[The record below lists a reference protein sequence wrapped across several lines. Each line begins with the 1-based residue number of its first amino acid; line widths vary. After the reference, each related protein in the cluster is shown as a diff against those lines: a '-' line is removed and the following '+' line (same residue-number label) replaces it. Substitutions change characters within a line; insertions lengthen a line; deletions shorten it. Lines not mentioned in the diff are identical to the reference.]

1 MIKNGT
7 RLQSQVCDT
16 QVIVVRSADSL
27 DDLRAGG
34 APMVPIG
41 TESTESTES
50 TGPSLNPALSDGN
63 LMGKR
68 YVDDSGAEVLVTKA
82 GKGTLSI
89 GSTPLSTKEAKPL
102 PASD

>member
-34 APMVPIG
+34 APLVPIG
-41 TESTESTES
+41 DEVDSSLTLDESLAE
-50 TGPSLNPALSDGN
+50 GN

-68 YVDDSGAEVLVTKA
+68 YVDDGGAEVLVTKA
-82 GKGTLSI
+82 GKGTLSV
-89 GSTPLSTKEAKPL
+89 GTTALTLKEAKPL

>member
-41 TESTESTES
+41 QEDPATSSEY
-50 TGPSLNPALSDGN
+50 SLDDALADGN

-68 YVDDSGAEVLVTKA
+68 YVDESGAEVLVTKA
-82 GKGTLSI
+82 GKGTLSV
-89 GSTPLSTKEAKPL
+89 GTTPLTIKEAKPL

>member
-16 QVIVVRSADSL
+16 QVIVVRSAESL
-27 DDLRAGG
+27 DDLYAGG
-34 APMVPIG
+34 APMVPVG
-41 TESTESTES
+41 TDATEGLTIN
-50 TGPSLNPALSDGN
+50 TDLAGGT

-68 YVDDSGAEVLVTKA
+68 YVDDTGAEVLVTKA
-82 GKGTLSI
+82 GAGTLSI
-89 GSTPLSTKEAKPL
+89 GTTPLDIKEAKPL

>member
-34 APMVPIG
+34 VPMGPIDG
-41 TESTESTES
+41 QKASDVA
-50 TGPSLNPALSDGN
+50 LDPAFSAGN
-63 LMGKR
+63 AMGKR
-68 YVDDSGAEVLVTKA
+68 YVDETGAEVLVTKA
-82 GKGTLSI
+82 GAGTLSI
-89 GSTPLSTKEAKPL
+89 GTTVLTLKEAKPL

>member
-41 TESTESTES
+41 SDVAD
-50 TGPSLNPALSDGN
+50 GQAPDVAFADGN

-68 YVDDSGAEVLVTKA
+68 YVDDGGAEVLVTKA
-82 GKGTLSI
+82 GKGTLSV
-89 GSTPLSTKEAKPL
+89 GSTPLTIKEAKPL

>member
-16 QVIVVRSADSL
+16 QVIVVRSSESL

-41 TESTESTES
+41 DPTDADSTLDN
-50 TGPSLNPALSDGN
+50 SLADGN

-68 YVDDSGAEVLVTKA
+68 YVDDAGAEVLVTKA
-82 GKGTLSI
+82 GKGTLSV
-89 GSTPLSTKEAKPL
+89 GTTPLAIKEAKPL